1 MQLRSVALTEQEGG
15 ASGKAGFEGNHR
27 VFRGGEI
34 SRGQKIIKDK
44 HYLSSHKTLWEIL
57 VNFIVTPLKVF
68 PTTPPIPPPLLSS
81 P

>member
-1 MQLRSVALTEQEGG
+1 MF
-15 ASGKAGFEGNHR
+15 SG
-27 VFRGGEI
+27 GGEI

-68 PTTPPIPPPLLSS
+68 PTPPLLPS